1 MSETDV
7 GMPRFALAERV
18 PLAGPRLSAVPDFV
32 IREWTLLPYEGVQA
46 PLHVHHRGDEAF
58 YVLEGRIDVQDG
70 DTRHRLEAGQM
81 HVVEAGSVHTFATVD
96 TEQSARVL
104 VVMTPE
110 IDRLI
115 QRLHDEDVDHSAVWA
130 EHHSS
135 LAT

>member
-1 MSETDV
+1 V
-7 GMPRFALAERV
+7 A
-18 PLAGPRLSAVPDFV
+18 DFV
-32 IREWTLLPYEGVQA
+32 IREWTLPPHDGDQA
-46 PLHVHHRGDEAF
+46 PLHLHHRGDEAF

-81 HVVEAGSVHTFATVD
+81 HVVEAGSVHTFATADPDQPV
-96 TEQSARVL
+96 RVL

-110 IDRLI
+110 IDQLI
-115 QRLHDEDVDHSAVWA
+115 QRLHEDDVDRTAVWA

>member
-1 MSETDV
+1 M
-7 GMPRFALAERV
+7 
-18 PLAGPRLSAVPDFV
+18 PDFV
-32 IREWTLLPYEGVQA
+32 IREWTLRPHDGDQA

-70 DTRHRLEAGQM
+70 DTRHRLVAGQM

-96 TEQSARVL
+96 TDQSARVL

-115 QRLHDEDVDHSAVWA
+115 QQLHTDDVDRSAVWA
-130 EHHSS
+130 DHHSS
-135 LAT
+135 LVT